1 MLNEQ
6 LKLIR
11 KKNKFTQ
18 QQISDLLEIERS
30 TYASYETGR
39 NRPDISLLSA
49 FAKVFGIT
57 VDYIINIDPSKEL
70 SVFDSNLSIKKEQG
84 ETLVSELVK
93 DEKEVLSMYR
103 LCSDEDREKIK
114 VVLKDLKKENLK
126 NMK

>member
-11 KKNKFTQ
+11 KKNRFTQ
-18 QQISDLLEIERS
+18 QQVSDLLEIERS

-39 NRPDISLLSA
+39 NRPDISLLAA
-49 FAKVFGIT
+49 FAKIFGIT
-57 VDYIINIDPSKEL
+57 VDYLINIDPSKEL
-70 SVFDSNLSIKKEQG
+70 SVYDLNLSIKKEQG
-84 ETLVSELVK
+84 GTIVSELVK

-114 VVLKDLKKENLK
+114 AVLKDLKKENLK